1 MKKIFL
7 SIFLPCAMLANAQK
21 INIIPQP
28 VSVIEQEGTF
38 NLTPETPLIAVSA
51 NDKNVAGLFNT
62 YLKSYYGFVLPV
74 VNKGAEGIILKT
86 NVVKNSND
94 YYELVCDKNKIIIS
108 GKTDA
113 ATFYGM
119 QTLIQLL
126 PAAKGSTL
134 EILSVVIK
142 DEPVLQYRGVHLD
155 VGRHFFPA
163 SYIKKYID
171 YLALHKINYFH
182 WHLTE
187 DQGWRIEIKKYP
199 ELTSVGA
206 WRDGTIIGHY
216 PGTASDKTKHGGF
229 YTQAEVKE
237 IVAYAAKRYITIIPE
252 IEMPGHSSAAIAAYP
267 YLSCFPDQSTNI
279 NNPNAWNGA
288 TQGKQVQQ
296 TWGVFDDVFCAGK
309 ESTFKFLEDV
319 LDEVLPLFPSKY
331 VHVGGDECPKEN
343 WKKCPLCQQRMKEN
357 NLKDEHELQ
366 SYFIQRIEKYLNKKG
381 KILIGWDEILE
392 GGLAPNA
399 VVMSWRGEKGGIDA
413 ATQNH
418 RVIMTPGEDAYFDHS
433 QLKKDDSLTIGGYLP
448 VSSVYKW
455 KVVPAALSESQ
466 RKYIIGGQANLW
478 TEYIGNTAKLEY
490 MIFPR
495 IAALSEALWSAPDV
509 KNWNNFQEKL
519 KVQEQRYKLWGV
531 NYCGAY
537 E

>member
-1 MKKIFL
+1 MKKVLLFISL
-7 SIFLPCAMLANAQK
+7 ACSVLANAQK

-28 VSVIEQEGTF
+28 VSVVEQEGSFT
-38 NLTPETPLIAVSA
+38 LTKKTPIIAATA
-51 NDKNVAGLFNT
+51 NDKNVASLFNT
-62 YLKSYYGFVLPV
+62 YLKSYYGFALPV
-74 VNKGAEGIILKT
+74 VNKGSDGIILKT

-94 YYELVCDKNKIIIS
+94 YYELVCDKDKIVIS

-126 PAAKGSTL
+126 PVDKSSDIAVPA
-134 EILSVVIK
+134 VVIK
-142 DEPVLQYRGVHLD
+142 DEPALQYRGAHLD
-155 VGRHFFPA
+155 VGRHFFPV
-163 SYIKKYID
+163 SYVKKYID
-171 YLALHKINYFH
+171 YLTLHKINYFH

-199 ELTSVGA
+199 KLTSVGA
-206 WRDGTIIGHY
+206 WRNGTIVGHY
-216 PGTASDKTKHGGF
+216 PGSASDKTKHGGY

-237 IVAYAAKRYITIIPE
+237 IVAYAAKRYITVIPE

-267 YLSCFPDQSTNI
+267 YLSCFPDQSTHI
-279 NNPNAWNGA
+279 GNPSAWNGP

-296 TWGVFDDVFCAGK
+296 TWGVFEDVFCAGK
-309 ESTFKFLEDV
+309 ETTFKFLEDV

-331 VHVGGDECPKEN
+331 VHIGGDECPKEN

-357 NLKDEHELQ
+357 NLKNEHELQ
-366 SYFIQRIEKYLNKKG
+366 SYFIQRMEKFLNKKG
-381 KILIGWDEILE
+381 KTIIGWDEILE

-399 VVMSWRGEKGGIDA
+399 IVMSWRGEQGGIDA

-418 RVIMTPGEDAYFDHS
+418 QVIMTPGEYAYIDHS

-448 VSSVYKW
+448 LSRIYKW
-455 KVVPAALSESQ
+455 QVVPAALNEDQ
-466 RKYIIGGQANLW
+466 KKYVLGGQGNLW
-478 TEYIGNTAKLEY
+478 TEYIDNTSKVDY
-490 MIFPR
+490 MLFPR
-495 IAALSEALWSAPDV
+495 MAALSETLWSAPNV
-509 KNWNNFQEKL
+509 KDWNLFQQKL
-519 KVQEQRYKLWGV
+519 KVQLQRYNLWGI
-531 NYCGAY
+531 NYCTRY